1 MQWVNSSRDLC
12 GCCGDKETLWKLS
25 GFFAL
30 FLHRG
35 AATPTPQ
42 ASVSPLGILML
53 IGKVLSGLAHE
64 FLKHDRIAKKQ
75 NKTNKKICCLV
86 PSQ

>member
-1 MQWVNSSRDLC
+1 MSAVGKLQQDTVDAVGTRKPWQSSL
-12 GCCGDKETLWKLS
+12 GS
-25 GFFAL
+25 
-30 FLHRG
+30 LHRG

-64 FLKHDRIAKKQ
+64 FLKHSRIAKKE
-75 NKTNKKICCLV
+75 NKKICCLV
-86 PSQ
+86 PRQ

>member
-1 MQWVNSSRDLC
+1 MSD
-12 GCCGDKETLWKLS
+12 
-25 GFFAL
+25 FFAL

-64 FLKHDRIAKKQ
+64 FLKHNRIAKKTKQ
-75 NKTNKKICCLV
+75 NK
-86 PSQ
+86 